1 MFSFVRNCQSAFHSV
16 CTIFYYYQRW
26 MRILVAL
33 HLHQQFL
40 LPLLLNFNYFNRC
53 MMVSCCFNLNFPNDR
68 WCRSSFHMYICYL
81 YIFFDEVFRYF
92 AHILIG
98 LFFLTI
104 VLPLDSRVLCI
115 FWVKISCQICVLQ
128 IFSQIHGFFFLT
140 VSFEE
145 QTFLILIKFYLPIF
159 FFHGLCVFVVSKHST
174 LKLRSCRIFPLLE
187 VS

>member
-1 MFSFVRNCQSAFHSV
+1 MGAWLCKTMFSFVRNCQSAFHSV

-115 FWVKISCQICVLQ
+115 FWVKIPCQICVLQ
-128 IFSQIHGFFFLT
+128 IFSQIHGFFF
-140 VSFEE
+140 
-145 QTFLILIKFYLPIF
+145 
-159 FFHGLCVFVVSKHST
+159 
-174 LKLRSCRIFPLLE
+174 
-187 VS
+187 